1 MPEAKYRE
9 IKREMIL
16 RLKTG
21 VWLPAHA
28 IPSEAKLKAE
38 FAVAIGTI
46 RRAVD
51 ELVAE
56 HLLIRRQGSGTY
68 VPTHNQDR
76 HLFYFFRVARQ
87 DGFIEYPVIET
98 LRFGRARAN
107 ADAAARLKLRA
118 GEAVIEFRNALRL
131 QDVVVLIDDIV
142 IPWRRFKGLTEAKLR
157 ERPNT
162 IYNLYQD
169 AFGVNVVR
177 AAESVR
183 ASLASIEQAALFG
196 VAVNAPLLDV
206 HRVVYT
212 YDDVP
217 VEYRRSFVNTAR
229 HEYVNDLKKSI

>member
-1 MPEAKYRE
+1 MPEARYRE
-9 IKREMIL
+9 IKREMIR

-21 VWLPAHA
+21 VWLPGRA
-28 IPSEAKLKAE
+28 IPSEARLKAE
-38 FAVAIGTI
+38 FNVAIGTI
-46 RRAVD
+46 RKAVD

-87 DGFIEYPVIET
+87 DGFIESPAIET
-98 LRFGRARAN
+98 LHFKRGHATPE
-107 ADAAARLKLRA
+107 AAARLGLRA
-118 GEAVIEFRNALRL
+118 GDAVISFRNALRL
-131 QDVVVLIDDIV
+131 QAAVVMIDDIV
-142 IPWRRFKGLTEAKLR
+142 IPWRRFKGLNEPKLR
-157 ERPNT
+157 GRPNT

-169 AFGVNVVR
+169 AFGINVVR

-183 ASLASIEQAALFG
+183 ASLASSELAALLG
-196 VAVNAPLLDV
+196 VPVNAPLLDV

-217 VEYRRSFVNTAR
+217 VEYRRSFVNTTR
-229 HEYVNDLKKSI
+229 HEYVNDLKKSV